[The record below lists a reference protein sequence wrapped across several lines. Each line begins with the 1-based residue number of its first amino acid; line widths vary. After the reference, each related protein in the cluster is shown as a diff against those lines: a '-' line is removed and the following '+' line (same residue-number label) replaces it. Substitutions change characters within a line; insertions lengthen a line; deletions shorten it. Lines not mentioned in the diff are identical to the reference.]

1 MAYDLIADLVVLIH
15 LAFVL
20 FAVLGALLVIWRHK
34 VLWLHLPAA
43 VWAAWIEFSGKIC
56 PLTPL
61 ENWLRMRGGGS
72 AYAGDF
78 VGHYLMPILYPSA
91 LTRKVQFILGGVVI
105 GVNLII
111 YGYVFFK
118 FYCRKNDSFP
128 RNP

>member
-1 MAYDLIADLVVLIH
+1 MAYNLLADGVVLIH

-20 FAVLGALLVIWRHK
+20 FAVLGALLIIRWRK

-72 AYAGDF
+72 GYAGDF
-78 VGHYLMPILYPSA
+78 VGHYLMPILYPSG
-91 LTRKVQFILGGVVI
+91 LTSKVQFILGGVVI

-111 YGYVFFK
+111 YGYVFFIRRSK
-118 FYCRKNDSFP
+118 GGKL
-128 RNP
+128 

>member
-1 MAYDLIADLVVLIH
+1 MAYNLLADVVVLIH

-20 FAVLGALLVIWRHK
+20 FAVLGALLIIRWRK

-61 ENWLRMRGGGS
+61 ENWLRMQGGGS
-72 AYAGDF
+72 GYAGGY
-78 VGHYLMPILYPSA
+78 VGHYLMPILYPSG
-91 LTRKVQFILGGVVI
+91 LTPKVQFILGGVVI

-111 YGYVFFK
+111 YGYVFFTRRAIGGK
-118 FYCRKNDSFP
+118 L
-128 RNP
+128 